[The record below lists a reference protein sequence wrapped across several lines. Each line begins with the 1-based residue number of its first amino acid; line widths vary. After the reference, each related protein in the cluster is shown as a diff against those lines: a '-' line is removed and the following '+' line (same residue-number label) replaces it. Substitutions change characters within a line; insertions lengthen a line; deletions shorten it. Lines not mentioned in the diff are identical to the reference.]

1 MNKFSSVYMASN
13 IYIFL
18 SNVLMQ
24 TSDRNMR
31 KELGFFAIL
40 KFSYVICHVSLH
52 NAFIIRWSGLWYFT
66 QHNYYCYSK
75 EAQPSFS
82 PSNCFLFYLTISS
95 TYFYLQVDIISGTK
109 KPQEEE
115 AKKRKSRFDQG
126 GPSTNILKPMV
137 APPTLTSVPSGTKA
151 TIDAFGGLKKTK

>member
-1 MNKFSSVYMASN
+1 M
-13 IYIFL
+13 ILYIKL
-18 SNVLMQ
+18 SII
-24 TSDRNMR
+24 T
-31 KELGFFAIL
+31 IL
-40 KFSYVICHVSLH
+40 KKHILH
-52 NAFIIRWSGLWYFT
+52 LVQAIVLV
-66 QHNYYCYSK
+66 
-75 EAQPSFS
+75 
-82 PSNCFLFYLTISS
+82 LFNQLISI
-95 TYFYLQVDIISGTK
+95 FYLQVDIISGTK